1 MKFASFTQRILEKEL
16 IYCYWGS
23 TGTEKGN
30 CVSVDFLTA
39 LAIVLSETAP
49 LTLKIVLYT
58 PQVLV
63 VCSSVMSVL

>member
-49 LTLKIVLYT
+49 LTLKIVL
-58 PQVLV
+58 
-63 VCSSVMSVL
+63 